1 MKSKIEIIGIL
12 VMVFILF
19 VLIPLSFSIMKIFAQ
34 DITVYNFS
42 SITNP
47 STTHIAWNGTD
58 TGLPPSNLILLTE
71 NELKDV
77 NYDKLDNSDNT
88 RTFHFSGTASR
99 YASQKF
105 RFQIS
110 ESSINK
116 INVSWEGYGCFG
128 GPSPGSCPGG
138 YGVRLY
144 IWNFTTS
151 TWGIV
156 GTHSS
161 SGDNNIT
168 KAFTSTGDFINGS

>member
-88 RTFHFSGTASR
+88 RIFHFSGTASR

-105 RFQIS
+105 RFQIKLMFRGKVMDVLVVLVLVHVL
-110 ESSINK
+110 E
-116 INVSWEGYGCFG
+116 VM
-128 GPSPGSCPGG
+128 
-138 YGVRLY
+138 VL
-144 IWNFTTS
+144 
-151 TWGIV
+151 
-156 GTHSS
+156 
-161 SGDNNIT
+161 
-168 KAFTSTGDFINGS
+168 DFIYGILQLQLGA